1 MIGINGIEVRFG
13 ATPLLKD
20 VSFII
25 NKGEKV
31 ALTGRNGAGKS
42 TLLKIIAGEQ
52 LPTSGNVSRQKDIEI
67 GYLPQ
72 QMPISDTTTLI
83 DETRKAF
90 SDVIKIQEELDK
102 SIALLEKMHD
112 ESEEIQTKLLEK
124 IDFLTHKVS
133 LNSSTDMEAEAEQI
147 LCGLGFERK
156 DFSRPTSEFSGGWRM
171 RIELAKILLKKPDL
185 LLLDEPTNHLDIES
199 IQWLERFLKDKRRT
213 LVLVSHD
220 KAFLDNVTSRT
231 IELNCGRN
239 YDYKVNY
246 SKFVELREERIQQQK
261 KAYENQQKEIADIKD
276 FIERFRYK
284 PTKAVQV
291 QSRIKQLEKIVP
303 IEIDEVDNSRLS
315 LRFPPVTR
323 SGDYPLI
330 IENVSKNYGELNV
343 FNQVEVTLKRGDKVA
358 FVGKNGEGKTTL
370 VKCIMGEVDFTGNL
384 KIGHNV
390 TIGYFA
396 QNAAQTLDP
405 TLTVFE
411 TVDNIAVG
419 DIRTRLKDLLG
430 AFLFRG
436 EEIDKKVSVLS
447 GGEKTRLALLK
458 LLLSPSNLL
467 IMDEPTNHL
476 DIATKGILKEAL
488 KNYDGTLILVS
499 HDRDF
504 LDGLVE
510 KVYEFGGKKVREHIG
525 GIYDFLEYK
534 GLEDMK
540 AIEMP
545 VSKPTAKS
553 AAFSQPNDGKKSGKE
568 EYLLQKE
575 QERKKKRMEK
585 AILKIEEEISV
596 LEDKL
601 SHLENKMAEGDTS
614 QKVLKEYE
622 EVKSLLDEALEGWEN
637 AQNELI
643 G

>member
-1 MIGINGIEVRFG
+1 MVSINGIGVRFG

-42 TLLKIIAGEQ
+42 TLLKIIAKEQ
-52 LPTSGNVSRQKDIEI
+52 MPTSGNISRQNDLTI

-72 QMPISDTTTLI
+72 QMPISDTTTLLE
-83 DETRKAF
+83 ETRKAY
-90 SDVIKIQEELDK
+90 SETLKIKEELD
-102 SIALLEKMHD
+102 EYM
-112 ESEEIQTKLLEK
+112 TKLGELESLPEDQQIKILEK
-124 IDFLTHKVS
+124 IDDLTHKAR
-133 LNSSTDMEAEAEQI
+133 LNYAAGLDAEAEQM
-147 LCGLGFERK
+147 LSGLGFTRN
-156 DFSRPTSEFSGGWRM
+156 DFNRPTSTFSGGWRM

-199 IQWLERFLKDKRRT
+199 IQWLEKFLKDKKKT
-213 LVLVSHD
+213 LILVSHD
-220 KAFLDNVTSRT
+220 KAFLDNVTTRT

-246 SKFVELREERIQQQK
+246 SKFVELREERLEQQK

-303 IEIDEVDNSRLS
+303 IEIDEVDRSHLS
-315 LRFPPVTR
+315 LKFPPVVR
-323 SGDYPLI
+323 SGDYPVI
-330 IENVSKNYGELNV
+330 IENVAKNYGELNV
-343 FNQVEVTLKRGDKVA
+343 FNDVEFMLKRGDKVA

-370 VKCIMGEVDFTGNL
+370 VKCIMNEVDYTGNL
-384 KIGHNV
+384 KLGHNV

-396 QNAAQTLDP
+396 QNAASMLDP
-405 TLTVFE
+405 NITVYD
-411 TVDNIAVG
+411 TVDNIATG
-419 DIRTRLKDLLG
+419 EIRTRLKDLLG

-436 EEIDKKVSVLS
+436 ADVDKKVSVLS

-458 LLLSPSNLL
+458 LLLQPANLL

-476 DIATKGILKEAL
+476 DIATKEILKQAL
-488 KNYDGTLILVS
+488 INYDGTLILVS

-510 KVYEFGGKKVREHIG
+510 KVYEFKDKKVKEHLG
-525 GIYDFLEYK
+525 GIYEFLESK
-534 GLEDMK
+534 GVTDMK
-540 AIEMP
+540 GIEMEESDIKRQHIP
-545 VSKPTAKS
+545 EDKTVDK
-553 AAFSQPNDGKKSGKE
+553 GHGKE
-568 EYLLQKE
+568 EYLRRKE
-575 QERKKKRMEK
+575 AERQKKRAEKQIAKIENEITEYEGLLKELENCIAGGDNSANILQEYEKIKIKLDTAMEQWEK
-585 AILKIEEEISV
+585 AQIEESI
-596 LEDKL
+596 
-601 SHLENKMAEGDTS
+601 
-614 QKVLKEYE
+614 
-622 EVKSLLDEALEGWEN
+622 
-637 AQNELI
+637 
-643 G
+643 